1 MQIDG
6 HDIGVCSWSLQPRDM
21 ADLVAQ
27 VKQLGLEHVQLA
39 LGGLI
44 QLDDKRKH
52 QELGALRN
60 AGIKLTA
67 GMMGFPD
74 EDYSTIARIRQ
85 TGGFVPDDL
94 WPIRKSLMKQAGNL
108 AAELGLRLLSSHIG
122 FVPPSSDP
130 KYNTM
135 VQRVCE
141 IAEPFKALGITLLM
155 ETGQETAPE
164 LLQFLNDLRCQNV
177 QVNFDP
183 ANMILYGA
191 GDPIDAIETL
201 GRHIGHVHVKDAT
214 LSSRPGEEWGAE
226 VPFGTGEVPPR
237 EFLVALK
244 AAGYTGP
251 LTIEREAGDQR
262 LADVKFAI
270 ETLRTAATPNR

>member
-27 VKQLGLEHVQLA
+27 MKQLGLEDVQLA
-39 LGGLI
+39 LGALV

-60 AGIKLTA
+60 GGIKFTG
-67 GMMGFPD
+67 GMMGFAD
-74 EDYSTIARIRQ
+74 EDYGTIALIRQ
-85 TGGFVPDDL
+85 TGGFVPDDK
-94 WPIRKSLMKQAGNL
+94 WPVRRALMKQAGNL
-108 AAELGLRLLSSHIG
+108 AAELGMTSIMAHIG
-122 FVPPSSDP
+122 FVPPSSEP
-130 KYNTM
+130 KYATM

-141 IAEPFKALGITLLM
+141 IAEPLREHNTRLLM
-155 ETGQETAPE
+155 ETGQESAPE

-177 QVNFDP
+177 GVNFDP

-214 LSSRPGEEWGAE
+214 LSERPGEEWGVE
-226 VPFGTGEVPPR
+226 VPFGSGEVPPK
-237 EFLVALK
+237 EFLRALRD
-244 AAGYTGP
+244 AGYTGP
-251 LTIEREAGDQR
+251 LAIEREAGEQR
-262 LADVKFAI
+262 LADVKIAVQ
-270 ETLRTAATPNR
+270 TLRSAAAG

>member
-1 MQIDG
+1 MQLAG

-27 VKQLGLEHVQLA
+27 VNELGVDHVQLA

-52 QELGALRN
+52 QELSVLRS
-60 AGIKLTA
+60 AGMKLTA
-67 GMMGFPD
+67 GMMGFAD

-85 TGGFVPDDL
+85 TGGFIADDT
-94 WPIRKSLMKQAGNL
+94 WPLRQTLMNQAGNL
-108 AAELGLRLLSSHIG
+108 AGELGMTSITSHIG
-122 FVPPSSDP
+122 FVPPSSEP

-135 VQRVCE
+135 VERVCE
-141 IAEPFKALGITLLM
+141 IAEPLNRQGITLLM
-155 ETGQETAPE
+155 ETGQETATE

-177 QVNFDP
+177 KVNFDP

-214 LSSRPGEEWGAE
+214 LSTRPGEEWGEE
-226 VPFGTGEVPPR
+226 VVFGTGEVPPK
-237 EFLVALK
+237 EFLLALK
-244 AAGYTGP
+244 GVGYTGP
-251 LTIEREAGDQR
+251 LAIEREAGTQR
-262 LADVKFAI
+262 LADVKVAI
-270 ETLRTAATPNR
+270 EALRHAAPG